1 MRHARRTWC
10 MTSSYWFWFIQWIA
24 LSTFRTTGIKILM
37 DLYKILKRCLCRSSK
52 TLKDL
57 KKFFT
62 RVRYPTFE
70 QLGPEIHANSTFFGE
85 KLISSFC
92 LFISVFFIRVTTN
105 DHKKSNTC
113 TTLFFKMY
121 KVAPKQNSWF
131 YSNLELLLMIILVS
145 SSRDTK
151 HHWPRN
157 NTHT

>member
-37 DLYKILKRCLCRSSK
+37 DLYKVLKRCLCRSSK

-85 KLISSFC
+85 KLISFFACLSVSF
-92 LFISVFFIRVTTN
+92 S
-105 DHKKSNTC
+105 
-113 TTLFFKMY
+113 
-121 KVAPKQNSWF
+121 
-131 YSNLELLLMIILVS
+131 LELPQTTTRKVTPVQLCTLKSIKLYQSKFLILLQFRALINDNFGFFQQGHQAPL
-145 SSRDTK
+145 TPK
-151 HHWPRN
+151 
-157 NTHT
+157 